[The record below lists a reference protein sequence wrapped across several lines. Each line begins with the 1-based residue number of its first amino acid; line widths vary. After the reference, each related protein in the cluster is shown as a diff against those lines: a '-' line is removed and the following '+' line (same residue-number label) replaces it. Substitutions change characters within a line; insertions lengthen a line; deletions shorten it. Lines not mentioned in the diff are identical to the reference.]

1 MFLFNQTRVEFS
13 DLQMVSWG
21 CLSCGLQSLYDRE
34 TLMGTVIKEGEAADQ
49 GQGSHRKREAHE
61 GDKESLLDT
70 ASQRGETE
78 G

>member
-1 MFLFNQTRVEFS
+1 
-13 DLQMVSWG
+13 
-21 CLSCGLQSLYDRE
+21 
-34 TLMGTVIKEGEAADQ
+34 MGTVIKEGEAADQ